1 MLLRRAL
8 PAARQKTA
16 HPFPIYE
23 MGSNRIAIQ
32 RHPTAFA
39 RKFAGVRFV
48 CCVLLIAFFTALPC
62 PTGLRAETAAQREC
76 EIKAA
81 YLYNFINYI
90 DWPENAFPAP
100 GGITIGVVGQSE
112 FDAAL
117 QTLNGKQAKG
127 RTVALKQITDPKDFD
142 QCQIVFINSSEKAR
156 LPELLGKLK
165 DTRALTV
172 SEIDGFAEQGGI
184 INFISEHNRV
194 RFEINPDAAR
204 RLGLNIS
211 SELLKLA
218 KLVKS

>member
-1 MLLRRAL
+1 MRFNKIADRQTR
-8 PAARQKTA
+8 PAALK
-16 HPFPIYE
+16 
-23 MGSNRIAIQ
+23 
-32 RHPTAFA
+32 
-39 RKFAGVRFV
+39 KFASIR
-48 CCVLLIAFFTALPC
+48 CVYGFLLLAVFAALGC
-62 PTGLRAETAAQREC
+62 PTGLRAESPMQREY

-90 DWPENAFPAP
+90 DWPENAFPTP
-100 GGITIGVVGQSE
+100 GGTITIGVVGE
-112 FDAAL
+112 NPIGTAL
-117 QTLNGKQAKG
+117 DVLNGKQVKG
-127 RTVALKQITDPKDFD
+127 RTLALKQITDPKDFD
-142 QCQIVFINSSEKAR
+142 QCQIVFISSSEKAR

-165 DTRALTV
+165 DSRVLSV

-184 INFISEHNRV
+184 INFISEHNKV

>member
-1 MLLRRAL
+1 MRSNEIAKKQNR
-8 PAARQKTA
+8 PAAFSKTLA
-16 HPFPIYE
+16 SVRCVWGLLLLVF
-23 MGSNRIAIQ
+23 
-32 RHPTAFA
+32 FA
-39 RKFAGVRFV
+39 
-48 CCVLLIAFFTALPC
+48 ALAC
-62 PTGLRAETAAQREC
+62 PTGLRAESPLQREY

-100 GGITIGVVGQSE
+100 GGTITIGIVGQNPFGS
-112 FDAAL
+112 AL
-117 QTLNGKQAKG
+117 DVLNGKQVKG
-127 RTVALKQITDPKDFD
+127 RTVALKQITDTKDLD

-156 LPELLGKLK
+156 LPELLDKLR
-165 DTRALTV
+165 DSRVLTV
-172 SEIDGFAEQGGI
+172 SEIDGFAQQGGI
-184 INFISEHNRV
+184 INFISEHNKV

>member
-1 MLLRRAL
+1 MR
-8 PAARQKTA
+8 
-16 HPFPIYE
+16 F
-23 MGSNRIAIQ
+23 NRIAIQ
-32 RHPTAFA
+32 RRPAAFA
-39 RKFAGVRFV
+39 RKFAGVRLV
-48 CCVLLIAFFTALPC
+48 CGVLLLALFSLPC
-62 PTGLRAETAAQREC
+62 PTGLLAETAVQREC

-100 GGITIGVVGQSE
+100 GGTITIGVVGQSE
-112 FDAAL
+112 FDAAI

-127 RTVALKQITDPKDFD
+127 RTIALKQITDPKDFD

-156 LPELLGKLK
+156 LPELLAKLK
-165 DTRALTV
+165 DTRVLTV

>member
-1 MLLRRAL
+1 M
-8 PAARQKTA
+8 TA
-16 HPFPIYE
+16 
-23 MGSNRIAIQ
+23 S
-32 RHPTAFA
+32 
-39 RKFAGVRFV
+39 V
-48 CCVLLIAFFTALPC
+48 CCACGLLLLMFFAALAC
-62 PTGLRAETAAQREC
+62 PTGLRAESPLQREY

-100 GGITIGVVGQSE
+100 GGTITVGIVGQNPFE
-112 FDAAL
+112 AELDV
-117 QTLNGKQAKG
+117 LNGKQVKG
-127 RTVALKQITDPKDFD
+127 RTLALKQITDTKDLD

-156 LPELLGKLK
+156 LPELLDKLK
-165 DTRALTV
+165 DSRVLTV
-172 SEIDGFAEQGGI
+172 SEIDGFAQQGGI
-184 INFISEHNRV
+184 INFISEHNKV